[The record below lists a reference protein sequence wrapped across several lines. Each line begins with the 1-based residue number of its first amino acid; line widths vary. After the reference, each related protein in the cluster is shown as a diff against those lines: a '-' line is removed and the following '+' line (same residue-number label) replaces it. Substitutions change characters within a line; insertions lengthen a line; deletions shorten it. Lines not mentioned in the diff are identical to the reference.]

1 MISNNGSKKTLAKK
15 KQRRTKMGL
24 KSWWRAA
31 DPTGK
36 KIVKVFGAIVL
47 LSIIYTVA
55 TMIF

>member
-1 MISNNGSKKTLAKK
+1 
-15 KQRRTKMGL
+15 MGL

>member
-1 MISNNGSKKTLAKK
+1 MSLE
-15 KQRRTKMGL
+15 
-24 KSWWRAA
+24 SWWRTA

-55 TMIF
+55 TSIF